1 MVTESRPGA
10 PPRLV
15 TADELLQLSKDD
27 FYGELIRG
35 ELCEEMPPGFR
46 HEKIVAKLIFLLSL
60 FVEARALGTVIGG
73 AGVRIERAPDTVRA
87 PDVAFFDPSRISL
100 DAVIPGYA
108 DVVPNLV
115 IEVESPN
122 DRRSQVHDKAHMWL
136 YYGAEAVWVVQPEQR
151 SVSIY
156 RSGQD
161 TIGLSGTVQLDGLDV
176 LPGFRCDLSD
186 IFGPVQKPTEPEHD
200 EESTASA

>member
-1 MVTESRPGA
+1 MVTESPFDA

-15 TADELLQLSKDD
+15 TADELLQLSKEE

-46 HEKIVAKLIFLLSL
+46 HEKIVAKLIVLLSL
-60 FVEARALGTVIGG
+60 FVEARGLGTVIGG

-87 PDVAFFDPSRISL
+87 PDVAFFDPSRISP
-100 DAVIPGYA
+100 DAAIPGYT

-122 DRRSQVHDKAHMWL
+122 DRRWQVHDKAHMWL
-136 YYGAEAVWVVQPEQR
+136 YYGAEVVWVVQPEQR

-156 RSGQD
+156 RSGQN
-161 TIGLSGTVQLDGLDV
+161 TISLSGTDSLDGLDV

-186 IFGPVQKPTEPEHD
+186 IFGPRQEPTQQETED
-200 EESTASA
+200 QSAANP